1 MEMKNKITIAV
12 TGLNAIDSPGPGIAV
27 IRGLRESSSF
37 DARIIGLAYESLE
50 PGIYMHNLV
59 DKTYQIPYP
68 SAGTESLLA
77 RLEYIHQK
85 EKLDAIIPNF
95 DAELFPFI
103 KIKNSLKKMGINTFL
118 PTAAQFEERQ
128 KINLPDFG
136 KKYDI
141 KIPHSKA
148 IYSNSEIH
156 DLVNEFTYPIVVK
169 GKYYDASIAHSPE
182 QVHTYFNKLSSK
194 WGLPII
200 IQQFIKGEEY
210 NATGLGDGLGNTI
223 AVVPMRKQHITD
235 KGKAWGGISIAE
247 DEIIDLTR
255 RFIKSTKWRGGFE
268 LELIKDISNEFYLLE
283 INPRMPAWIYLSVG
297 VGQNIPEAL
306 INLALGKKVEPY
318 KDFKVGKMFVR
329 YAYDM
334 IVDVEEFHTIS
345 TTGEL

>member
-1 MEMKNKITIAV
+1 MKNKITIAV

-27 IRGLRESSSF
+27 IRGLKESSSF

-50 PGIYMHNLV
+50 PGIYMHDLV

-77 RLEYIHQK
+77 RMEYIHQK

-95 DAELFPFI
+95 DAELVPFI
-103 KIKNSLKKMGINTFL
+103 KIEKILKKMGINTFL
-118 PTAAQFEERQ
+118 PTAEQFEERQ

-136 KKYDI
+136 KKYNI
-141 KIPHSKA
+141 KVPHSKA
-148 IYSNSEIH
+148 IYSSNEIH
-156 DLVNEFTYPIVVK
+156 GLVNEFTYPIVVK
-169 GKYYDASIAHSPE
+169 GKYYDASIAYSPE
-182 QVHTYFNKLSSK
+182 QVQAYFNKLSSK

-200 IQQFIKGEEY
+200 VQQFIKGEEY
-210 NATGLGDGLGNTI
+210 NATGLGDGEGNTI
-223 AVVPMRKQHITD
+223 SVVPMRKQYITD

-247 DEIIDLTR
+247 DEIIELTR
-255 RFIKSTKWRGGFE
+255 KFIKATKWRGGFE

-345 TTGEL
+345 TIGEL